1 MRLSKFRTRLRSI
14 ACVAAV
20 AGLLT
25 GCSGSS
31 NTSASGGTTPPVTGI
46 ATPSSVSVVTAT
58 K

>member
-1 MRLSKFRTRLRSI
+1 MTLSKFRTRLRSI

-31 NTSASGGTTPPVTGI
+31 NTASATTTPPTVTGI